1 MPQKLYPPY
10 IEGTIPAFYGTE
22 EGGEITYRLTVPF
35 SMNKGVGLNEVAGY
49 QLKIK
54 TIQSNQVIYNSW
66 IQDSLA
72 GGHGEIT
79 FIFTKNDL
87 LIEEDLEIGQYFKLQ
102 LAYVGLSKQPD
113 TGYFSTV
120 GVTKLTTKPEIYIE
134 GMSMDTTNTHK
145 MSYTGVYKQN
155 QDGADTSEKL
165 YSSEFIIY
173 DENYS
178 PVLSSND
185 LIHNVI
191 KDENVHNESSE
202 EWRHGRG
209 LPEDEYFYVKWI
221 VTTSNK
227 LKLETPYY
235 KIMDKNSAATS
246 LRADLIAESNF
257 DNGYVT
263 LSLKGHINEFGN
275 EDRASGLFLLS
286 RANSKT
292 NYQWEELY
300 RFSLYGEEPSRILFK
315 DFTIEQGVHY
325 QYAIQQYNVR
335 GLYSDRVTHKTYD
348 DYGNLTDD
356 LIFSDFEDIF
366 LYDGE
371 RQLKIRFN
379 PQVSSF
385 NRTIQEQQVTTMG
398 SQFPFFFRNGATD
411 YKTFPISGLISY
423 LMDEEKL
430 FMIEEDP
437 TDDYIVRTHT
447 SHISEKVSKSS
458 TALTSENI
466 AAERN
471 FKMKVLE
478 WLTNGEP
485 KLFRSPTEGNFIVRL
500 TNVSLSPNQQLS
512 RMIHTFSAQA
522 VEVSKYNYETLNK
535 LGFIHIDMPSMT
547 QKMWKSVLLK
557 GRDEGLYR
565 WVKQAVIGSQ
575 VPERY
580 YYTIKNTLWGADA
593 DTTASQYFSV
603 TGSTI
608 TVTAGFRTEIYQKG
622 SNGEYIKVN
631 GKLKENPYGDLQSL
645 ILQNPTYAAGKLN
658 DDNLVLDFTL
668 EDMLPGSVVS
678 YTSYDPANTGSNG
691 GIHTTEIY
699 IGSTGTYTGQ
709 APEGGYIS
717 EISIPEY
724 ARYSGL
730 LTYGYE
736 GVAPSSFDL
745 VADVE
750 IIEVPLQQFI
760 GPVVGKEYY
769 YNTAILER
777 ETDNIVKM
785 INDCRTDIIKY
796 INILAY
802 KKETQDVYV
811 KWANGKLAESTEKID
826 GNSTLTIPKLY
837 LDSRCTDRLTQDNI
851 DEFTVYRIRKYD
863 SKALEGA
870 SPNVYYQFD
879 ARHDEYYSV
888 YGYLEGKSKVLE
900 IQSEIPL
907 EWYDFTFNNDIINVY
922 QIGSFE
928 LSNIENVD
936 TLKISKGVIL
946 DLVYYAREIE
956 YAMES
961 DATRYGSLVV
971 AKQAWLN
978 AKQALQTALDNLNT
992 NADALDRIPALRS
1005 NVADAYDEYL
1015 RELTLALALER
1026 SVYES

>member
-1 MPQKLYPPY
+1 MPHKLYPPY

-22 EGGEITYRLTVPF
+22 VEGDSSNTIYSLTVPF

-54 TIQSNQVIYNSW
+54 TIQSNQVIYNKW
-66 IQDSLA
+66 ISDPLA
-72 GGHGEIT
+72 GGRGEVT
-79 FIFTKNDL
+79 FTFSTQDL
-87 LIEEDLEIGQYFKLQ
+87 LISEDLEIGQYFKLQ

-134 GMSMDTTNTHK
+134 GMSVDGTNTHR

-155 QDGADTSEKL
+155 QDGADISEKL

-173 DENYS
+173 DENYY
-178 PVLSSND
+178 PILSSND

-191 KDENVHNESSE
+191 KDENLYNESSE
-202 EWRHGRG
+202 EWKHGRG
-209 LPEDEYFYVKWI
+209 LPEDEYYYLKWI

-235 KIMDKNSAATS
+235 KIMDKNSAASS
-246 LRADLIAESNF
+246 LHADLIAEHNF

-263 LSLKGHINEFGN
+263 LSLLGHINEFGN
-275 EDRASGLFLLS
+275 EERSSGLFLLS
-286 RANSKT
+286 RRSSEKDGH
-292 NYQWEELY
+292 WEELH
-300 RFSLYGEEPSRILFK
+300 RFSLYGEEPSRLLFK

-325 QYAIQQYNVR
+325 QYAIQQYNIR
-335 GLYSDRVTHKTYD
+335 GLYSDRITHKTYNE
-348 DYGNLTDD
+348 YGELTDD
-356 LIFSDFEDIF
+356 LIFSDFEDTF
-366 LYDGE
+366 LYDGK

-379 PQVSSF
+379 PQVTSF
-385 NRTIQEQQVTTMG
+385 NRTIQEQQMTTMG
-398 SQFPFFFRNGATD
+398 SQFPFFFRNGAID
-411 YKTFPISGLISY
+411 YKAFPISGLISY

-437 TDDYIVRTHT
+437 ADDYIVRTHT

-458 TALTSENI
+458 TALTGENM
-466 AAERN
+466 AAERK

-485 KLFRSPTEGNFIVRL
+485 KLFRSPTEGNFVVRL
-500 TNVSLSPNQQLS
+500 TGVSLSPNQQLS

-522 VEVSKYNYETLNK
+522 VEVGKYDYNTLNK
-535 LGFIHIDMPSMT
+535 LGFIHIDEPSAT

-557 GRDEGLYR
+557 GRDDGLYR
-565 WVKQAVIGSQ
+565 WVKQATIGSQ

-580 YYTIKNTLWGADA
+580 YYTIKNTLWGEDA
-593 DTTASQYFSV
+593 DVTANQYFQVQGSV
-603 TGSTI
+603 ITI
-608 TVTAGFRTEIYQKG
+608 VAGFRTEMYMKNSSG
-622 SNGEYIKVN
+622 DYIKVN
-631 GKLKENPYGDLQSL
+631 GQLKENPYGDLQSL
-645 ILQNPTYAAGKLN
+645 ILQHPTYAAGKLN

-668 EDMLPGSVVS
+668 EDMLPGSVITV
-678 YTSYDPANTGSNG
+678 TSYDPNNQGSTS
-691 GIHTTEIY
+691 GIHTAEIY
-699 IGSTGTYTGQ
+699 IGSTGTYTGE

-717 EISIPEY
+717 AISIPEY

-736 GVAPSSFDL
+736 GNAPSSFDL

-750 IIEVPLQQFI
+750 IIEVPLKQFI

-785 INDCRTDIIKY
+785 IDDCRTDIIKY
-796 INILAY
+796 VNILAY
-802 KKETQDVYV
+802 KKEMQDVYV
-811 KWANGKLAESTEKID
+811 KWDKDALSESKETIT
-826 GNSTLTIPKLY
+826 NSSLTIPKLY
-837 LDSRCTDRLTQDNI
+837 LDANCTNRLTQANI

-863 SKALEGA
+863 AKSLEGI
-870 SPNVYYQFD
+870 SPNVQFQFD
-879 ARHDEYYSV
+879 AQHDKYYPV
-888 YGYLEGKSKVLE
+888 YGYLEGKSKEYQAELP
-900 IQSEIPL
+900 I
-907 EWYDFTFNNDIINVY
+907 EWYDFTFNNDVINVY

-928 LSNIENVD
+928 LSNIENVEIM
-936 TLKISKGVIL
+936 KIGKGVIL

-956 YAMES
+956 YTSES
-961 DATRYGSLVV
+961 DAIRHESLVA
-971 AKQAWLN
+971 AKQEWLN
-978 AKQALQTALDNLNT
+978 KKQELQ
-992 NADALDRIPALRS
+992 DALDKLNTDEDALEQIPAYRN
-1005 NVADAYDEYL
+1005 NVADAYDAYL
-1015 RELTLALALER
+1015 KKLTLALALDR